1 MISGSEDQ
9 DTSEMLHDCH
19 EDVFLKNFAQTPWD
33 NKSYLKQQHTYLLF
47 YLNFFV
53 YIYKLLTKGAFFCK
67 SVMSFL
73 SFNVQ
78 LDCFYKKKGGG
89 EGGEKK
95 HIKFYSRFTIWDG

>member
-1 MISGSEDQ
+1 
-9 DTSEMLHDCH
+9 MLHDCH

-33 NKSYLKQQHTYLLF
+33 NKSYLKQRHTYLLF

-78 LDCFYKKKGGG
+78 LNCFYKKKRGG
-89 EGGEKK
+89 EGGDKK
-95 HIKFYSRFTIWDG
+95 HITFYSRFTIWDG